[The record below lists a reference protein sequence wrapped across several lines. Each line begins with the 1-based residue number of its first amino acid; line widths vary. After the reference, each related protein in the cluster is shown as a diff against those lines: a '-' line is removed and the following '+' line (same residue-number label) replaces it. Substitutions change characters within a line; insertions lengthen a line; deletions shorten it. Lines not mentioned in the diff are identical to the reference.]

1 MLNTKKLRELQ
12 GIIKVQAVA
21 REAGLNAKYIQ
32 VKLHRDSELSEQ
44 EGRKMAEVLERYGLR
59 QVKQKG

>member
-12 GIIKVQAVA
+12 GIIKVHAVA

-32 VKLHRDSELSEQ
+32 VKLHRDSELSEH
-44 EGRKMAEVLERYGLR
+44 EGRKMAAVLERYGLR